1 MQTMFLRLGI
11 LERGFSHTSSCRMA
25 HCHRKQSS
33 IFLFSLAWPC
43 SCQGRVSLKCMACC
57 GHKKTGGLRRLFIVA
72 ERILPVAC
80 D

>member
-11 LERGFSHTSSCRMA
+11 LERGFSHASSWRMA
-25 HCHRKQSS
+25 HCQRKHPL
-33 IFLFSLAWPC
+33 IFLFSSAWTC
-43 SCQGRVSLKCMACC
+43 TCQGRVSLKSMASCA
-57 GHKKTGGLRRLFIVA
+57 HKKTGGLRRLFIAA